1 MSYLSGLMQAARK
14 NVERMTE
21 MTEVVPE
28 TQYQSLQHFTT
39 YSPWDYRPVM
49 DQVALDADRL
59 LGGPPDSGLIL
70 DESSIPKKG
79 KKSVGVARQWCG
91 RLGKVDNCQTGV
103 YASLVQGASA
113 TIIDCRLYLPK
124 EWTDDRNRCKAAGVP
139 EGVTFNTKSQL
150 ALAIVPHT
158 RSIGVRYAW
167 VGIDGGYGKEPLF
180 NGVQVSAESVQV
192 AYLAALNGLF
202 VKVASTNELLAAL

>member
-21 MTEVVPE
+21 VVPE

-39 YSPWDYRPVM
+39 HSPWDYRPVM

-59 LGGPPDSGLIL
+59 LGGTPDSGLIL

-113 TIIDCRLYLPK
+113 TI
-124 EWTDDRNRCKAAGVP
+124 
-139 EGVTFNTKSQL
+139 
-150 ALAIVPHT
+150 
-158 RSIGVRYAW
+158 
-167 VGIDGGYGKEPLF
+167 
-180 NGVQVSAESVQV
+180 
-192 AYLAALNGLF
+192 
-202 VKVASTNELLAAL
+202 